1 MASDSATKL
10 VNGSY
15 GNQQQYPAAEQH
27 LSSQGVTNTTA
38 AGAYGGENANP
49 TGTTNNSSSAASEGS
64 GGVPKDEV
72 GWYFVEQ
79 YYTTLSKSPEKLHV
93 SCRPRWLSPTNANYR
108 HTDIHSAFLL
118 QAISVCVWC

>member
-1 MASDSATKL
+1 MASDSAAKP

-15 GNQQQYPAAEQH
+15 GNQQPSAGAEQF
-27 LSSQGVTNTTA
+27 LSSHGGASSNT
-38 AGAYGGENANP
+38 AGAYSGENANSSA
-49 TGTTNNSSSAASEGS
+49 TTNNSSSAASEGT

-93 SCRPRWLSPTNANYR
+93 SIQKRPCTPTIFKEQN
-108 HTDIHSAFLL
+108 
-118 QAISVCVWC
+118 